1 MAFAHVPAPAHL
13 PAPAVTQAA
22 GFAQHVDWSPLGPV
36 LIPAALAV
44 AVLVADLFLPPARK
58 VLLGWITAAG
68 LLAAGLALVPLRGG
82 PSATFCQTR
91 SQSPHTADC
100 SYVTDHFTL
109 AIQALVLGGALLTTL
124 LSISTLDEMP
134 AGEYWFLLLS
144 SVTGAAL
151 LPAARDLATL
161 IVALEVTTLPA
172 FALVGLRRDDR
183 HSSEAALKFFLTS
196 VTATAVALLGVSF
209 VYASSG
215 TLFLAQIGSALPLT
229 DAGPL
234 YTVAHVGVALTIVGF
249 AFKLAVAPFH
259 FWVPDTYAGAPLPIA
274 AYLSVVGKAAGF
286 SGLILLVVVGFRPYA
301 HAWGPAIGVLAAL
314 TMTVGNVGALRQ
326 RPDVSRG
333 AVRLL
338 AWSSIGQAGY
348 LLVPMAAAAS
358 ADDPAHE
365 IGTTVAYALMYAVVN
380 LGAFAVVALVERTA
394 PLSRLADYRALHAR
408 RPAAALALAFFLLCL
423 AGLPPGVIG
432 LFAKVAVFS
441 TAVGTQHGW
450 LAVVMAV
457 NVVIALV
464 YYLRWTA
471 LLFARAPE
479 SAPVAVGEAAVVR
492 TPFALGA
499 AVALTAAAGLAL
511 SGAPQLV
518 LRFAQGSLL

>member
-1 MAFAHVPAPAHL
+1 MAATAPPALAASL
-13 PAPAVTQAA
+13 TQHIA
-22 GFAQHVDWSPLGPV
+22 WTPLLPV
-36 LIPAALAV
+36 LIPACLAV
-44 AVLVADLFLPPARK
+44 AVLVADLVLPPARK
-58 VLLGWITAAG
+58 ALLGWATAAG
-68 LLAAGLALVPLRGG
+68 LLAAALTLVPLRGD
-82 PSATFCQTR
+82 PRATFCQLPTR
-91 SQSPHTADC
+91 SPHTADC

-109 AIQALVLGGALLTTL
+109 AVQALVLGGALVTAL
-124 LSISTLDEMP
+124 LSVSTLDEMP
-134 AGEYWFLLLS
+134 AGEFWFLLLA

-151 LPAARDLATL
+151 LPASRDLATL
-161 IVALEVTTLPA
+161 IIALEVTTLPA
-172 FALVGLRRDDR
+172 FALVGLRREDPQ
-183 HSSEAALKFFLTS
+183 SSEAALKFFLTS
-196 VTATAVALLGVSF
+196 VAATAVALLGISF

-215 TLFLAQIGSALPLT
+215 TLYLSQAGTALPGT
-229 DAGPL
+229 GSSAL
-234 YTVAHVGVALTIVGF
+234 YTVAHVGVALTVVGF

-286 SGLILLVVVGFRPYA
+286 SGLILLTVVAFRPYA
-301 HAWGPAIGVLAAL
+301 DAWGPAMGVLAAL

-326 RPDVSRG
+326 RPDAPRG

-348 LLVPMAAAAS
+348 LLVPIAAAAS
-358 ADDPAHE
+358 ADEPTHE

-380 LGAFAVVALVERTA
+380 LGAFAVVALVERAA
-394 PLSRLADYRALHAR
+394 PHSRLADYRGLYAA

-441 TAVGTQHGW
+441 SAVGAQDGW

-464 YYLRWTA
+464 YYLRWAA
-471 LLFARAPE
+471 LLFARAPQPAPPAP
-479 SAPVAVGEAAVVR
+479 SAPGPDAAAAVR
-492 TPFALGA
+492 TPVALAA

-518 LRFAQGSLL
+518 LRYAEGSLL